1 MNERLDYN
9 NIVRALSF
17 RDKCS
22 LVGRDDAIQVRSDL
36 GNNHFSDDLVDRVTK
51 VYRYIIS

>member
-9 NIVRALSF
+9 NIVRALSS